1 MSKKALT
8 PKDKYNSGTL
18 SNENK
23 KVAEEE
29 LRETE
34 YTRNSSLDSIR
45 EWAEKNPR
53 INTIRMDSNFLLRFL
68 RAKKFSIPMAEEAIE
83 RYILLRKCYNGA
95 LFQNLDYKRPILLEL
110 VNKGFIFTLPER
122 DALGR
127 RIIMYR
133 AKMFDLSKNNNVDLM
148 NTIMLSYETVL
159 EDEHNQINGIVHIVD
174 CSNCGLEFLTLFTPK
189 EATRILKNGEKIFPM
204 RHKTIAIIN
213 IAPVLKI
220 ALDLAKPLVSEKIR
234 QRLHLAS
241 STDELTFV
249 DKKLLPKEYGGIMP
263 MADMVELWKKE
274 LEAKRTTL
282 LDNDKIMINLS
293 MYSQGA
299 QDGSVVALKSP
310 INSCDSSEDTN
321 VYGLQGSFRKLE
333 VD

>member
-1 MSKKALT
+1 MSKKGIT
-8 PKDKYNSGTL
+8 PKDKYICTL
-18 SNENK
+18 SKEDK
-23 KVAEEE
+23 QIAEEE

-34 YTRNSSLDSIR
+34 YTRNSSLDAIR

-53 INTIRMDSNFLLRFL
+53 INKIRMDSNFLLRFL

-95 LFQNLDYKRPILLEL
+95 LFQNLDYKRPVLLEL
-110 VNKGFIFTLPER
+110 INKGLVFALPNR

-127 RIIMYR
+127 RILMYNGK
-133 AKMFDLSKNNNVDLM
+133 ALDMSKNTNIELLNS
-148 NTIMLSYETVL
+148 IMMAYETIL
-159 EDEHNQINGIVHIVD
+159 EDELNQIKGIVHIVD
-174 CSNCGLEFLTLFTPK
+174 CSNCGFELLTLFTPK

-204 RHKTIAIIN
+204 RHKTIAIMN
-213 IAPVLKI
+213 IAPALKM

-234 QRLHLAS
+234 QRLHLCS
-241 STDELTFV
+241 SSEEFTFV
-249 DKKLLPKEYGGIMP
+249 DKKLLPKEYGGTMP
-263 MADMVELWKKE
+263 QAEMIELWKNE
-274 LEAKRTTL
+274 LEANREKVL
-282 LDNDKIMINLS
+282 GNDKIIVNLH

-299 QDGSVVALKSP
+299 QDGTVFALKSP
-310 INSCDSSEDTN
+310 INSCDASEDTN

>member
-1 MSKKALT
+1 MSKKAIT
-8 PKDKYNSGTL
+8 PKDKYNSCTL
-18 SNENK
+18 SSENK

-45 EWAEKNPR
+45 EWAEQNPR
-53 INTIRMDSNFLLRFL
+53 IDTIRMDSNFLLRFL

-95 LFQNLDYKRPILLEL
+95 LFQNLDYKRPIILDL

-127 RIIMYR
+127 TIIMYR
-133 AKMFDLSKNNNVDLM
+133 PSMFDLSKNNNVDLM
-148 NTIMLSYETVL
+148 NYMMLSYETVL
-159 EDEHNQINGIVHIVD
+159 EDEHNQINGIVHIID
-174 CSNCGLEFLTLFTPK
+174 CSNCGFEILTLLTPK

-204 RHKTIAIIN
+204 RHKIIAIIN
-213 IAPVLKI
+213 LAPVLKI

-241 STDELTFV
+241 SINELTFI
-249 DKKLLPKEYGGIMP
+249 DTKLLPKEYGGTMP
-263 MADMVELWKKE
+263 MADMIELWKKE
-274 LEAKRTTL
+274 LEARRTTI

-299 QDGSVVALKSP
+299 QEGSVVALKSP
-310 INSCDSSEDTN
+310 INSCDASEDAN